1 MKKALYITPELEIIE
16 FITEDVI
23 SESGSGDAE
32 EPEATA
38 EPSQPMLPWD

>member
-1 MKKALYITPELEIIE
+1 MKKELYITPELEIIE

-23 SESGSGDAE
+23 SESGSGDVE

-38 EPSQPMLPWD
+38 EPSEPMLPWD